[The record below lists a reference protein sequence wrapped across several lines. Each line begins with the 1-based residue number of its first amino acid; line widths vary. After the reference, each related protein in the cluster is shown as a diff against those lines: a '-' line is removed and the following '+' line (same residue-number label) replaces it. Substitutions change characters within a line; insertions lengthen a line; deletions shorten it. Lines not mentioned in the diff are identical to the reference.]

1 MVSVVNDLKD
11 LFTPTIIDDFIQSG
25 EIPSDV
31 RSKAMAIVSRIE
43 GKDYQAPDK
52 NVLKQ
57 AFNKGLRA
65 LSQEYSGRD
74 NVMITMEHC
83 VHKLL
88 TEETKAILFPQGSD
102 IQYQHTVDGDV
113 AEITTETPTGP
124 HFKVMGSSHI
134 PFGQSNTMEQRISA
148 IKEMVASMAVNKD
161 AGKLSCE
168 EFSSKIGR
176 LRCFL
181 MHWFGLG
188 GSQNHIRG
196 DFNVARRYAI
206 GKHLCNPHFGR
217 AGTQMTANR
226 IGDGIQQPEVIFLRC
241 FLGKDMFNA
250 LLTCCGTPTSRDKPS
265 PLDDPSQGEVWE
277 RARGQEYRRNNA
289 EQIREYHRNNAEQIN
304 ARRQQRRQS
313 ISQQKTQAAA
323 ESILKNAKAAL
334 QRYVDCKRKN
344 ALQCVTNADMKALLS
359 YIVPL
364 RPADEHDKPT
374 KYKNAI
380 QMRNRLGLPP
390 TGGLRCQEDCLSKY
404 FTNE

>member
-1 MVSVVNDLKD
+1 MNLVESKDNPRTKLMVSVVNDLKD

-124 HFKVMGSSHI
+124 HFKVMGSNQI

-265 PLDDPSQGEVWE
+265 PLDDPSQGEVWGRE
-277 RARGQEYRRNNA
+277 QKQQDYQDNRDTILAQKQQQCRHENA
-289 EQIREYHRNNAEQIN
+289 VKILSWSISSNKVLSFDRSVLMATTVMDNGSIRE
-304 ARRQQRRQS
+304 
-313 ISQQKTQAAA
+313 
-323 ESILKNAKAAL
+323 
-334 QRYVDCKRKN
+334 
-344 ALQCVTNADMKALLS
+344 
-359 YIVPL
+359 P
-364 RPADEHDKPT
+364 
-374 KYKNAI
+374 
-380 QMRNRLGLPP
+380 
-390 TGGLRCQEDCLSKY
+390 
-404 FTNE
+404 